1 MTEKKKK
8 EVSNKSKE
16 TFPSFL
22 SLNEKL
28 QKKKYNKKKKYKIKR
43 DKIKRDMILFTILIL
58 NKMK

>member
-28 QKKKYNKKKKYKIKR
+28 QKKKYNKKKNTRSRETRSREI
-43 DKIKRDMILFTILIL
+43 
-58 NKMK
+58 